1 MRLIHIF
8 WSLLALAVLILLP
21 TLLFGHRGKLNGGP
35 EIFASFLLFWW
46 LLDGLT
52 PIALILAW
60 LKKRPLRR
68 QFLFTLLAILNLYFG
83 LRGVFYFLREGN
95 MLEFKFSFL
104 IFLLNLTWA
113 GIIVYTQLRPT
124 SLEHNNA

>member
-8 WSLLALAVLILLP
+8 WSLLALAVVILLP
-21 TLLFGHRGKLNGGP
+21 IVLFSHRGKLNGGP

-52 PIALILAW
+52 PLALILVW
-60 LKKRPLRR
+60 LKKRPLRN
-68 QFLFTLLAILNLYFG
+68 QFLFTLLAVLNLYFG
-83 LRGVFYFLREGN
+83 LMGVFYLLREGN
-95 MLEFKFSFL
+95 MLEFKFSFI

-113 GIIVYTQLRPT
+113 GIIVYAQLRPPGV
-124 SLEHNNA
+124 EHSSA